1 MTDNIK
7 KHSFIATLAIMGS
20 RIFGLVRE
28 QVFAFFFG
36 ASFAQDAFVAAF
48 RIPNLMRDLFAEG
61 ALSQAFVTIFSQKL
75 RDGNEKSYALANKVT
90 TFVILVV
97 GTLTVLGI
105 IFSNEIVAIVAT
117 GFTGDK
123 HELTVLLNRI
133 LFPFILFASLAS
145 IFMGMLNAKNKFFL
159 PQSASTF
166 FNITSIVVGLF
177 TAFLL
182 SPDYIVNIIQKKTF
196 SGDPAGITKA
206 ILGMGVGTLTGG
218 IVQWL
223 IQYPSLR
230 GLGYRFRLDFH
241 FRDSELIR
249 VLKLT
254 GPAIIGG
261 AAVQINVIVNT
272 YFASYLYDGAVSY
285 LNYAFRFMQ
294 FPLGVFG
301 VAIAVA
307 SAPKLARLL
316 SDQNVEGFKHTMRS
330 SINFSL
336 FLSLPSTVGLFL
348 LSGPIIS
355 LIYEH
360 GQFSANDALQT
371 AYALMAYTFGIAF
384 YSLIKIYQPAYL
396 AFHDAKTPMMISLF
410 SIFANFGINWY
421 FVRVL
426 QLPHW
431 ALALGV
437 SCVAVI
443 NFSLLALFFQ
453 KKLKTLW
460 EKEIFATLGK
470 ILVAILAMAISVLG
484 TLQLCNRFSLQPG
497 FLKQFVFV
505 FFPIGIGS
513 AVYFLMGIVLKLE
526 EARFFLKKFK
536 RS

>member
-1 MTDNIK
+1 M
-7 KHSFIATLAIMGS
+7 
-20 RIFGLVRE
+20 
-28 QVFAFFFG
+28 
-36 ASFAQDAFVAAF
+36 
-48 RIPNLMRDLFAEG
+48 
-61 ALSQAFVTIFSQKL
+61 
-75 RDGNEKSYALANKVT
+75 
-90 TFVILVV
+90 ILVV
-97 GTLTVLGI
+97 GFLTVLGI
-105 IFSNEIVAIVAT
+105 IFSNEIVSVIAT
-117 GFTGDK
+117 GFEGEK

-177 TAFLL
+177 TAYLL
-182 SPDYIVNIIQKKTF
+182 SPDYIANIIQKKTF
-196 SGDPAGITKA
+196 INDSLGITKA
-206 ILGMGVGTLTGG
+206 IIGMGVGTLTGG

-230 GLGYRFRLDFH
+230 GLGYRFRLDFALNH
-241 FRDSELIR
+241 PELIK

-261 AAVQINVIVNT
+261 AAVQVNVVVNT

-316 SDQNVEGFKHTMRS
+316 SENKNDEFKNTLRS

-336 FLSLPSTVGLFL
+336 FLSLPSTLGLFL
-348 LSGPIIS
+348 LSLPIIS

-371 AYALMAYTFGIAF
+371 AYALMAYSFGISC

-410 SIFANFGINWY
+410 SIFINFGINHY

-426 QLPHW
+426 YLPHW

-437 SCVAVI
+437 SCVAII
-443 NFSLLALFFQ
+443 NFSLLAFFFQ
-453 KKLKTLW
+453 KKLKALW
-460 EKEIFATLGK
+460 QKEIFFTLGK
-470 ILVAILAMAISVLG
+470 ILIAIFAMGISVFG
-484 TLQLCNRFSLQPG
+484 TLKLCHQFSLQPG
-497 FLKQFVFV
+497 FFKQSVFV
-505 FFPIGIGS
+505 FFPIGVGTI
-513 AVYFLMGIVLKLE
+513 VYFIVGIFLRLE
-526 EARFFLKKFK
+526 EARFFLKKF
-536 RS
+536 RR